1 MTMKKILYHLVQ
13 LLIFVLPSKKAC
25 FINNIR
31 QKIHKRNIVYNYSED
46 TKIFSVHDKEVE
58 FIVYFNQ
65 KYKGLTSYTYGIKH
79 RLETLAE
86 TYGLGLINFK
96 KEDLIIDC
104 GAFLGEIYLWFKL
117 NNLEVNYI
125 SFEASPEEY
134 KCLTINCQDKKNF
147 NIALADNSG
156 FSDFY
161 VKSNSTDSSLIEP
174 AGGYTNK
181 INVKTI
187 TLDQFCA
194 DNNVEKIKLF
204 KLEAEGSEPEILNG
218 SRKAIKKIEY
228 VALDGGPER
237 GKNKETTIEYCTN
250 FLLDNNFE
258 KIFYKVHPNG
268 GYIRALFKNKLFY

>member
-1 MTMKKILYHLVQ
+1 M
-13 LLIFVLPSKKAC
+13 F
-25 FINNIR
+25 N
-31 QKIHKRNIVYNYSED
+31 
-46 TKIFSVHDKEVE
+46 DKLSG
-58 FIVYFNQ
+58 Q
-65 KYKGLTSYTYGIKH
+65 
-79 RLETLAE
+79 
-86 TYGLGLINFK
+86 
-96 KEDLIIDC
+96 
-104 GAFLGEIYLWFKL
+104 
-117 NNLEVNYI
+117 
-125 SFEASPEEY
+125 
-134 KCLTINCQDKKNF
+134 KNF

-228 VALDGGPER
+228 VALDGGAER

-250 FLLDNNFE
+250 FLSIIILKKFFIKSTLME
-258 KIFYKVHPNG
+258 VIYVHYLKINYSIELYFIN
-268 GYIRALFKNKLFY
+268 L